1 MSAKRRVNQD
11 AIEEVRMV
19 NQEILSSFS
28 SNNPGKTAYPYPT
41 SEQKNRT
48 ADRTRDDYSRDQVA
62 TSHF

>member
-28 SNNPGKTAYPYPT
+28 SNNPTKTYPYPS
-41 SEQKNRT
+41 SEHKNRT